1 MHEWRA
7 GEIMELVRKN
17 PSELLS
23 EINKAYFYDIKKF
36 YEWSD
41 GRSLNSDLV
50 LNYFEH
56 LRQSGKKAATIGRHK
71 VAIKALLKNERLSL
85 SESAKLD
92 TFFKSIKTGTRDASI
107 SQDDVLTP
115 DELSA
120 LIKQS
125 GKKTGLIIRAL
136 FETACRVSELSNIKL
151 SNCKRKPDGVEIM
164 ILGKGQKEGFCFM
177 PLELFEEIRRT
188 FNGQKFLFETSH
200 EKAISRKTIH
210 VLIKRAAAKIG
221 RTDIHAHTLRHTW
234 ATLSINNLG
243 LSKVSKYLRHSSADI
258 TARYY
263 LHGQATLK
271 EIIQN
276 NKCGVK

>member
-7 GEIMELVRKN
+7 GEFMELVKKN

-41 GRSLNSDLV
+41 GRTLNSDLV

-56 LRQSGKKAATIGRHK
+56 LRQIGRKAATIGRHK

-177 PLELFEEIRRT
+177 SLELFEEIRRT